1 MVKIVALVV
10 LLVTV
15 VGLAHII
22 ETTARPTTGRQGVRV
37 EGHDH

>member
-1 MVKIVALVV
+1 MAKIFALVV

-15 VGLAHII
+15 IGLAHVI

-37 EGHDH
+37 EGHEH